1 MLNKKNNNSV
11 YYFLITSF
19 FIIFILIGYAIQQMM
34 LHSLRANNQEHV
46 ARLSGIKAQR
56 VHDFFS
62 RELNDIEKL
71 AGYLD
76 IKGIDQVGLLS
87 TYGSN
92 IVAKEGIIDIYGN
105 LEQGES
111 VPIALF
117 PNIRESY
124 RGKSAISF
132 ADGVGVLFTVP
143 MLKDGNVQYVYYRFY
158 NDQYVKSNFGLDE
171 IDEFNL
177 KINVVDA
184 EDHVLIPYIGYNIED
199 ENFFK
204 SPELTESKNKIRDQM
219 KRTSSAAIYFN
230 SSRGDNY
237 LFMSAIPNT
246 ELYLIGYIDEDSVA
260 GGVFN
265 TISLVILLYCA
276 AVALMTFFLH
286 SYRQDMSRKREELE
300 ERNNMV
306 EQLSEEIMRTLAMT
320 IDAKDK
326 YTQGHSQRVAYYATL
341 LAQKYGMDREKCRK
355 IHQLG
360 LLHDIGKIGV
370 PDAVLNKEGK
380 LSDDEFATI
389 KNHTVMGGSI
399 LKTVKAIPDLWHG
412 AQWHHERYDGRG
424 YPDKKSGENIPLD
437 ARIIAVADSYDAMT
451 SKRCYRDALPQDVVR
466 KEIVKGRGTQF
477 DPQIADLML
486 ELIDTDVNYELRQK

>member
-1 MLNKKNNNSV
+1 MLNNKKNDSI

-19 FIIFILIGYAIQQMM
+19 IVIFFLIGFLIRQIM
-34 LHSLRANNQEHV
+34 LNSLRENNQEHV
-46 ARLSGIKAQR
+46 ARISAVKAQR
-56 VHDFFS
+56 VQDFFS
-62 RELNDIEKL
+62 RELNDITKL

-76 IKGIDQVGLLS
+76 IKGIDQVGILS
-87 TYGSN
+87 SYGSN
-92 IVAKEGIIDIYGN
+92 VIAKEGIVDLYGN

-124 RGKSAISF
+124 RGKPAINF
-132 ADGVGVLFTVP
+132 ADNVGVLFTVP
-143 MLKDGNVQYVYYRFY
+143 IFRDENVQYVYYRFY
-158 NDQYVKSNFGLDE
+158 NDQYVKSNFGLDD
-171 IDEFNL
+171 IDDIGL

-184 EDHVLIPYIGYNIED
+184 EDHVVIPYRGYNLED
-199 ENFFK
+199 EQFFK

-219 KRTSSAAIYFN
+219 KRTSSAAIYFS
-230 SSRGDNY
+230 SSRGNNY

-246 ELYLIGYIDEDSVA
+246 ELYLIGYLDENSVA
-260 GGVFN
+260 SGVFK
-265 TISLVILLYCA
+265 TIDNGIILYCA
-276 AVALMTFFLH
+276 VVFLMTMFLNF
-286 SYRQDMSRKREELE
+286 YRQDMNSKREQLE
-300 ERNNMV
+300 E
-306 EQLSEEIMRTLAMT
+306 LSDEIMRTLAMT

-326 YTQGHSQRVAYYATL
+326 YTQGHSQRVSHYASL
-341 LAQKYGMDREKCRK
+341 LAEKFGLDEAQCRNVR
-355 IHQLG
+355 QLG

-380 LSDDEFATI
+380 LTDEEFATI

-399 LKTVKAIPDLWHG
+399 LKMVKAMPELWHG

-424 YPDKKSGENIPLD
+424 YPDKKAGEDIPIY
-437 ARIIAVADSYDAMT
+437 ARLIAVADSYDAMT

-466 KEIVKGRGTQF
+466 NEIVKGRGTQF

-486 ELIDTDVNYELRQK
+486 ELIDEDVNYDLRQK